1 MVNVN
6 ENIKIYANINIMSYN
21 DKYAYLMDAKAKS
34 MVSSNKKSIINFITK
49 QNAIIER
56 MVIRRDV
63 NIKRKI
69 KQLDI
74 HCEEDFY
81 IEMFQYNKENY
92 DIAVQSYDAEKA
104 LRMKLQSDIL
114 VIRGMLLDEISKNNK
129 LQKKIDS
136 I

>member
-1 MVNVN
+1 VVNVN

>member
-1 MVNVN
+1 
-6 ENIKIYANINIMSYN
+6 MSYS
-21 DKYAYLMDAKAKS
+21 DKYSYLIDAKAKS

-56 MVIRRDV
+56 MVVRRDT

-92 DIAVQSYDAEKA
+92 DIAIQSYDNEKE

>member
-1 MVNVN
+1 VVNVN

-81 IEMFQYNKENY
+81 MEMFQYNKENY

>member
-81 IEMFQYNKENY
+81 MEMFQYNKENY

>member
-1 MVNVN
+1 
-6 ENIKIYANINIMSYN
+6 MSYN
-21 DKYAYLMDAKAKS
+21 DKYEYLKVAKINS
-34 MVSSNKKSIINFITK
+34 MVSSNKKSIINYITK

-56 MVIRRDV
+56 MVVRRDA
-63 NIKRKI
+63 NIKKKI
-69 KQLDI
+69 MQLDI
-74 HCEEDFY
+74 HTESDFF

-92 DIAVQSYDAEKA
+92 DIAVKSYDNEKE